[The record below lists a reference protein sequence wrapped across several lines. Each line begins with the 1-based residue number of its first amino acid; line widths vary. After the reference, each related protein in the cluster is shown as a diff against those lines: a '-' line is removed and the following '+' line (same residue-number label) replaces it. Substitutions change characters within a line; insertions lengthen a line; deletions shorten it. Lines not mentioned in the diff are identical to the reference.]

1 MSRVHAGFA
10 QMWMI
15 VRAGDRAIWALLALI
30 FALGVWPGFMVW
42 AIKHSVNQ
50 LANGD
55 RNASL
60 AYIGIIAGAGTIA
73 ILLNVI
79 QPYFLRKVK
88 DHVYHNLSIRLF
100 DNVNRR
106 TENELLQATTRN
118 RISSTSE
125 SVNSIYHGG
134 LDGLTALLQVIITG
148 FSLTWIL
155 LVVAWWA
162 PLLILAG
169 TVLNVWLMKKAAATE
184 SDFLQSISETTRLEG
199 TFLDLL
205 TTFKSAK
212 EMRIF
217 GISSWV
223 KGKWQAEQIR
233 IARLTIRQ
241 MVKTGFYRLAGQL
254 GSGVVTTI
262 VLLVGLWKLWQGTL
276 HPGEVAALLIGG
288 LHLEQLLGLV
298 LTQGKH
304 WLGRKIFL
312 AELIEQ
318 PAEEQPNKTADPV
331 KGTFANT
338 AVARSADT
346 TPDAGMDTVT
356 VTGAVN
362 CTNNDI
368 HSTYAISVRQLTF
381 SYDGEQDVLKNINFD
396 VERGAKVA
404 IVGAN
409 GSGKSTLMLMLA
421 GLLKPDQ
428 GSVASEDVG
437 GFCLQ
442 DYGRYKLSA
451 AENVYLGDITRK
463 EHTDGMM
470 EALKL
475 TNAQFVNT
483 LPQGLQTE
491 LWPEVGGADL
501 SEGQWQRLA
510 LARSM
515 FRAIYRAG
523 SVIIMDEPT
532 SKLDPSNEL
541 SILESIINRL
551 EGYTVLFVVH
561 RLVGCAFADTVLLMD
576 QGEIRDYGTHDGLLE
591 RSQPYQA
598 MWKASSSFME
608 TMKEE
613 EGGDVA

>member
-1 MSRVHAGFA
+1 MSRIHAGFA
-10 QMWMI
+10 QIWMI
-15 VRAGDRAIWALLALI
+15 VRAGDRAIWVLLALI

-50 LANGD
+50 LASGD
-55 RNASL
+55 RNSSL

-106 TENELLQATTRN
+106 TENELLRAATRN
-118 RISSTSE
+118 RISSTSD
-125 SVNSIYHGG
+125 SVSSIYHGG

-199 TFLDLL
+199 TFLDML

-212 EMRIF
+212 EMRVF
-217 GISSWV
+217 GISGWV
-223 KGKWQAEQIR
+223 KGKWQTEQIR
-233 IARLTIRQ
+233 IAQLTIRQ
-241 MVKTGFYRLAGQL
+241 IVKTGFYRLAGQL

-262 VLLVGLWKLWQGTL
+262 VLMVGLWKLWQGTL

-304 WLGRKIFL
+304 WLGRKMFL
-312 AELIEQ
+312 AELIQQ
-318 PAEEQPNKTADPV
+318 PVEEEPDRAASPVTEKVADTSV
-331 KGTFANT
+331 
-338 AVARSADT
+338 VRSADSS
-346 TPDAGMDTVT
+346 PNAGMDTIT
-356 VTGAVN
+356 VTGTVD

-368 HSTYAISVRQLTF
+368 HSVYAISVRQLTF
-381 SYDGEQDVLKNINFD
+381 SYDGDHDVLKNINFD

-421 GLLKPDQ
+421 GLLKPDR
-428 GSVASEDVG
+428 GSVVAEDVG

-463 EHTDGMM
+463 EHTDDMM

-475 TNAQFVNT
+475 TNAQFVNM
-483 LPQGLQTE
+483 LPQGQQTE
-491 LWPEVGGADL
+491 LWPEVGGSDL

-591 RSQPYQA
+591 RSQAYQA

>member
-1 MSRVHAGFA
+1 MSRLHAGLV
-10 QMWMI
+10 QIWMI
-15 VRAGDRAIWALLALI
+15 VRAGDRAIWVLLALI
-30 FALGVWPGFMVW
+30 LALGVWPGFMVW

-55 RNASL
+55 RNSSL

-100 DNVNRR
+100 DNVNCR
-106 TENELLQATTRN
+106 TENELLRASTRN

-125 SVNSIYHGG
+125 SVSSIYHGG
-134 LDGLTALLQVIITG
+134 LDGLSALLQVIITG
-148 FSLTWIL
+148 ISLTWIL

-169 TVLNVWLMKKAAATE
+169 TVLNVWLMKKAAAAE
-184 SDFLQSISETTRLEG
+184 SGFLESISETTRLEG
-199 TFLDLL
+199 TFLDML

-212 EMRIF
+212 EMRVF
-217 GISSWV
+217 GMSDWM
-223 KGKWQAEQIR
+223 KGKWQTEQSR

-241 MVKTGFYRLAGQL
+241 MVKAGFYRLAGQM
-254 GSGVVTTI
+254 GSGIVTTI
-262 VLLVGLWKLWQGTL
+262 VLLAGLWKLWQGSL
-276 HPGEVAALLIGG
+276 QPGEVAAMLIGG

-298 LTQGKH
+298 LSQGKH
-304 WLGRKIFL
+304 WLGRKMFL
-312 AELIEQ
+312 AELLQQ
-318 PAEEQPNKTADPV
+318 PAEEQTNTAASPASE
-331 KGTFANT
+331 TSANT
-338 AVARSADT
+338 TVVVSNTDT
-346 TPDAGMDTVT
+346 TPYEGMAMNTVDRK
-356 VTGAVN
+356 
-362 CTNNDI
+362 NNDMDI
-368 HSTYAISVRQLTF
+368 PYAISVRQLTF
-381 SYDGEQDVLKNINFD
+381 SYDGEHNVLKNINFD
-396 VERGAKVA
+396 VTRGAKVA

-421 GLLKPDQ
+421 GLLKPDH
-428 GSVASEDVG
+428 GSVASENVG

-463 EHTDGMM
+463 EHTEDIM

-475 TNAQFVNT
+475 TNAQFVDK
-483 LPQGLQTE
+483 LPQGQQTE
-491 LWPEVGGADL
+491 LWPEVGGSDL

-561 RLVGCAFADTVLLMD
+561 RLVGCAFADSVILMD
-576 QGEIRDYGTHDGLLE
+576 HGEIRDYGTHEGLLE
-591 RSQPYQA
+591 TSTPYQA

>member
-1 MSRVHAGFA
+1 MSRIHAGFA
-10 QMWMI
+10 QMWII
-15 VRAGDRAIWALLALI
+15 VRAGDRAIWVLLALI
-30 FALGVWPGFMVW
+30 LALGVWPGFMVW

-55 RNASL
+55 RNSSL

-106 TENELLQATTRN
+106 TENELLRAATRN

-125 SVNSIYHGG
+125 SVSSIYHGG
-134 LDGLTALLQVIITG
+134 LDGLSALLQVIITG

-169 TVLNVWLMKKAAATE
+169 TLLNVWLMKKAAAIE
-184 SDFLQSISETTRLEG
+184 SNFLQSISETTRLEG
-199 TFLDLL
+199 TFLNML
-205 TTFKSAK
+205 TTLKSAK
-212 EMRIF
+212 EMRVF
-217 GISSWV
+217 GISGWV
-223 KGKWQAEQIR
+223 KGKWQTEQIQ
-233 IARLTIRQ
+233 IARSTISQ

-254 GSGVVTTI
+254 GSGVVTTV
-262 VLLVGLWKLWQGTL
+262 VLMVGLWKLWQGTL

-298 LTQGKH
+298 LSQGKH
-304 WLGRKIFL
+304 WLGRKMFL
-312 AELIEQ
+312 AELIQQ
-318 PAEEQPNKTADPV
+318 PAEEQSNRAASPADC
-331 KGTFANT
+331 K
-338 AVARSADT
+338 
-346 TPDAGMDTVT
+346 
-356 VTGAVN
+356 
-362 CTNNDI
+362 NNDI
-368 HSTYAISVRQLTF
+368 HSTCAISVRQLTF
-381 SYDGEQDVLKNINFD
+381 SYDGDHEVLKNINFD

-409 GSGKSTLMLMLA
+409 GSGKTTLMLMLA

-428 GSVASEDVG
+428 GSVTSEEVG

-463 EHTDGMM
+463 EHTDDMM

-475 TNAQFVNT
+475 TNAQFVNA
-483 LPQGLQTE
+483 LPQGQQTE
-491 LWPEVGGADL
+491 LWPEVGGSDL

-515 FRAIYRAG
+515 FRAIYRTG

-541 SILESIINRL
+541 NILESIINRL

-576 QGEIRDYGTHDGLLE
+576 QGEIRDYGTHDGLLQTSE
-591 RSQPYQA
+591 TYQA

-608 TMKEE
+608 TLKEG

>member
-1 MSRVHAGFA
+1 MSRLHAGLV
-10 QMWMI
+10 QIWMI
-15 VRAGDRAIWALLALI
+15 VRAGDRAIWVLLALI
-30 FALGVWPGFMVW
+30 LALGVWPGFMVW

-55 RNASL
+55 RNSSL

-106 TENELLQATTRN
+106 TENELLRASTRN

-125 SVNSIYHGG
+125 SVSSIYHGG
-134 LDGLTALLQVIITG
+134 LDGLSALLQVIITG
-148 FSLTWIL
+148 ISLTWIL

-169 TVLNVWLMKKAAATE
+169 TVLNVWLMKKAAAAE
-184 SDFLQSISETTRLEG
+184 SGFLESISETTRLEG
-199 TFLDLL
+199 TFLDML

-212 EMRIF
+212 EMRVF
-217 GISSWV
+217 GISGWV
-223 KGKWQAEQIR
+223 KGKWLTEQIR
-233 IARLTIRQ
+233 IARLTMRQ
-241 MVKTGFYRLAGQL
+241 MIKTGFYRLAGQL

-298 LTQGKH
+298 LSQGKH
-304 WLGRKIFL
+304 WLGRKMFL
-312 AELIEQ
+312 AELIQQ
-318 PAEEQPNKTADPV
+318 PAEEHSETAANPA
-331 KGTFANT
+331 TETAANT
-338 AVARSADT
+338 AAAGSTNT
-346 TPDAGMDTVT
+346 TSDAGMDTGT
-356 VTGAVN
+356 IGRP
-362 CTNNDI
+362 NNDI
-368 HSTYAISVRQLTF
+368 HSTCAISVRQLTF
-381 SYDGEQDVLKNINFD
+381 SYDGEHEVLKNISFD
-396 VERGAKVA
+396 IERGAKVA

-409 GSGKSTLMLMLA
+409 GSGKSTLMLMLS
-421 GLLKPDQ
+421 GLLKPDH
-428 GSVASEDVG
+428 GSVVSEDTG

-463 EHTDGMM
+463 EHTEDMM

-491 LWPEVGGADL
+491 LWPEVGGSDL

-576 QGEIRDYGTHDGLLE
+576 QGEIRDYGTHDGLLQTSE
-591 RSQPYQA
+591 PYQA